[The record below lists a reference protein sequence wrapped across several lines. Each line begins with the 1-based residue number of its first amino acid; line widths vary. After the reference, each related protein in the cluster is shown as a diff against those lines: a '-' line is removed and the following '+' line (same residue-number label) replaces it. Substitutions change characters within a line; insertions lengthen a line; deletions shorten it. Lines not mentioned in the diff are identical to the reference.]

1 MYLLLDFPYISN
13 KILFLLFL
21 FSYSVIPVSFETSY
35 TVNHQILLSMRFPRQ
50 EQWCGL
56 PFPSPWDLPHLGIEP
71 VSPSVAGEFFT
82 TDIREDFSSIHFA
95 YFNNQRKISIT
106 KGQDQKLSVYSN
118 DKTIISFKL
127 NQNDH
132 RKQSQN
138 FAFL

>member
-1 MYLLLDFPYISN
+1 MCVCVLSCVQ
-13 KILFLLFL
+13 LFVTLQMAARQ
-21 FSYSVIPVSFETSY
+21 ST
-35 TVNHQILLSMRFPRQ
+35 LSMGFPRQ
-50 EQWCGL
+50 DCWSQL
-56 PFPSPWDLPHLGIEP
+56 PFPPSEDLPHLGIEP

-132 RKQSQN
+132 RK
-138 FAFL
+138 